1 MDKVNLPEYVDKL
14 HTLRVARLAADKESR
29 KLKKQED
36 DVNAFII
43 AEMREKAI
51 TEAHGE
57 LLVVELDVKE
67 KGSVDNWDAL
77 WSYIRENNAFEL
89 LHKRLTDSAVK
100 ERWDAGEEVPG
111 VEKVDVYK
119 LILSTI

>member
-14 HTLRVARLAADKESR
+14 HTLRQARLAADKESR

-67 KGSVDNWDAL
+67 KGSVEDWDAL
-77 WSYIRENNAFEL
+77 WSYIRENDAFEL